1 MSNKEAVNN
10 LQTIPIGDSGSMSS
24 LRLRHFNWRQYIVYF
39 AFIGVFII
47 FSLTLSDSGFVTT
60 NNLLNI
66 VRQTAII
73 SIMAVAMTFVISA
86 AEIDL
91 SIGSI
96 VSLSSLTSAMA
107 LQHGYGIAGAVIAG
121 LGSGLIVGL
130 INGLLVTRVLIP
142 SFLVTM
148 AMMGIT
154 KGLAMLVSHTAPVP
168 INDDNYVYIFGSG
181 DVGSIPVLLFW
192 MVLVAVVGHILL
204 RKTTFGRRT
213 LATGGNQSAARF
225 SGINV
230 AKTKL
235 YVLMGSGVM
244 AGLAGMLY
252 AGRMH
257 SGRYTFGEGDE
268 LSVIAAVILGG
279 TSLFGGVGTV
289 IGTVVGALLIGTIN
303 NGLIIMGLDVS
314 QQMIIKGAIIILA
327 VAFGRKAMNR

>member
-1 MSNKEAVNN
+1 MQSKVSNPVMG
-10 LQTIPIGDSGSMSS
+10 IRG
-24 LRLRHFNWRQYIVYF
+24 FNWRQYIVYI
-39 AFIGVFII
+39 AFVGVFIY
-47 FSLTLSDSGFVTT
+47 FSVTLSSDGFLSA

-66 VRQTAII
+66 IRQTAII
-73 SIMAVAMTFVISA
+73 SIMGVAMTFVMSA

-96 VSLSSLTSAMA
+96 AALSSLTSAMA
-107 LQHGYGIAGAVIAG
+107 LQHGLGIWGA
-121 LGSGLIVGL
+121 LIVGVGTGFIIGL
-130 INGLLVTRVLIP
+130 INGLLVTKVIIP
-142 SFLVTM
+142 SFLVTLG
-148 AMMGIT
+148 MMGIA
-154 KGLAMLVSHTAPVP
+154 KGLAMWITNTSPVP
-168 INDDNYVYIFGSG
+168 IINETYVFFFGSG
-181 DVGSIPVLLFW
+181 DVGSIPILLIW
-192 MVLVAVVGHILL
+192 TVVAVCVGHIIL
-204 RKTTFGRRT
+204 RKTAFGRRT

-225 SGINV
+225 SGVNV

-235 YVLMGSGVM
+235 YVLIGSGVM

-289 IGTVVGALLIGTIN
+289 IGTLIGSLMIGTIN

-314 QQMIIKGAIIILA
+314 QQMIVKGLIIILA
-327 VAFGRKAMNR
+327 VAFGRKAISK

>member
-1 MSNKEAVNN
+1 VSRKEAANN
-10 LQTIPIGDSGSMSS
+10 LPSIEANNASS
-24 LRLRHFNWRQYIVYF
+24 LRLLRNFNWRQYIVYF
-39 AFIGVFII
+39 AFLGVFII
-47 FSLTLSDSGFVTT
+47 FSLTLSDSGFLST

-73 SIMAVAMTFVISA
+73 SIMGVAMTFVISA

-96 VSLSSLTSAMA
+96 VAVSSLLSAMA
-107 LQHGYGIAGAVIAG
+107 LQSGFGFPGAIVAGVGSGAVI
-121 LGSGLIVGL
+121 GL
-130 INGLLVTRVLIP
+130 INGLLVTKVMIP

-148 AMMGIT
+148 AMMGIV
-154 KGLAMLVSHTAPVP
+154 KGLAMLISHTAAVP
-168 INDDNYVYIFGSG
+168 ISDDKFVFFFGSG
-181 DVGSIPVLLFW
+181 DIGKIPVLLFW
-192 MVLVAVVGHILL
+192 TLIAVVVGHVLL

-213 LATGGNQSAARF
+213 LATGGNQNAARF

-230 AKTKL
+230 ARTKL
-235 YVLMGSGVM
+235 YVLMGTGMM

-252 AGRMH
+252 SGRMH

-289 IGTVVGALLIGTIN
+289 IGTLIGSLLIGTIN

-314 QQMIIKGAIIILA
+314 QQMIIKGTIIILA
-327 VAFGRKAMNR
+327 VAFGRRRLSK

>member
-1 MSNKEAVNN
+1 VSRKESPNN
-10 LQTIPIGDSGSMSS
+10 LPAIATNEASS
-24 LRLRHFNWRQYIVYF
+24 LSLLRNFNWRQYIVYF
-39 AFIGVFII
+39 AFLGVFII
-47 FSLTLSDSGFVTT
+47 FSLTLSDSGFLST

-73 SIMAVAMTFVISA
+73 SIMGVAMTFVISA

-96 VSLSSLTSAMA
+96 VALSSLLSAMA
-107 LQHGYGIAGAVIAG
+107 LQSGFGFPGAIVAGV
-121 LGSGLIVGL
+121 GSGVVIGL
-130 INGLLVTRVLIP
+130 INGLLVTKVMIP

-148 AMMGIT
+148 AMMGIA
-154 KGLAMLVSHTAPVP
+154 KGLAMLISHTAPVP
-168 INDDNYVYIFGSG
+168 ISDDKFVFFFGSG
-181 DVGSIPVLLFW
+181 DIGKIPVLLFW
-192 MVLVAVVGHILL
+192 TLIAVVVGHVLL

-213 LATGGNQSAARF
+213 LATGGNQNAARF

-230 AKTKL
+230 ARTKL
-235 YVLMGSGVM
+235 YVLIGTGMM

-252 AGRMH
+252 SGRMH

-289 IGTVVGALLIGTIN
+289 IGTLIGSLLIGTIN

-314 QQMIIKGAIIILA
+314 QQMIIKGTIIILA
-327 VAFGRKAMNR
+327 VAFGRKTLSK